1 MGTEETTC
9 ERIAS
14 VILRM
19 KRFFPAVLLAS
30 AALAAPSAHAVSKT
44 EAAEQAGAV
53 LFRDKG
59 CAYCHGVGGI
69 GSSKAPSLT
78 GLREDKLWTPAKIV
92 DQILNGG
99 QKMPAFRESLSDEEA
114 AELAAYLRARHRPIP
129 PSAPPR

>member
-69 GSSKAPSLT
+69 GSSKGSVVN
-78 GLREDKLWTPAKIV
+78 W
-92 DQILNGG
+92 
-99 QKMPAFRESLSDEEA
+99 
-114 AELAAYLRARHRPIP
+114 
-129 PSAPPR
+129 SA